1 MKKSVVVLIGIIYV
15 AAVALVSFFGLQA
28 KEFNEVVYV
37 ASIEI
42 LNDDLRVREDTGEKF
57 AIVEADENGKRAYQ
71 IEYRVGP
78 DNATNQEVEY
88 VYDKNNSS
96 SISIDS
102 NGVVTFPKAG
112 TSIKVRLLAKDGSDI
127 QSETITLYAV

>member
-57 AIVEADENGKRAYQ
+57 AIVEADASGKRAYQ